1 VSEHDQYRELVEAY
15 ALGAL
20 DAQERADFE
29 AHLATG
35 CAECAAALAEAR
47 YLTAQ
52 LAHLAP
58 DAEPSDMLRGR
69 LLQTVRAEAR
79 STATATVSTK
89 STIPYWLWAG
99 IAALLLLTAYSTWDD
114 RRLQREIQAVN
125 DQAATE
131 SRQREHLQRELS
143 AMTHENKI
151 LTDPASRKVM
161 LMPHDTKMPQMEAM
175 WHPQM
180 GICLIGQKIP
190 SPNSGRVLQLWLIP
204 KKVGGKPMP
213 VRTFMPDANGNII
226 AMTEHPPDIMA
237 DVKALAI
244 TDEPAGGSPQPT
256 STPMWVGGIS

>member
-58 DAEPSDMLRGR
+58 QAEPSDMLRGR

-79 STATATVSTK
+79 STSTVAPAK
-89 STIPYWLWAG
+89 SAIPYWLWAG

-125 DQAATE
+125 DQAAAE
-131 SRQREHLQRELS
+131 LRQREHLQRELS
-143 AMTHENKI
+143 AMTHETKI

-175 WHPQM
+175 WHPEM

-204 KKVGGKPMP
+204 KKAGGKPMP
-213 VRTFMPDANGNII
+213 VRTFMPDPNGNIV